1 MWGRHCK
8 LIKFQAES
16 PFFLGGNT
24 VQSNLPFLSLQ
35 MCNIPLLVKA
45 ISKCVHD
52 MWGRHGK
59 LINFQTK
66 SVGMAKNK
74 QNNNWHEDGCGFF
87 LFLPKLKLA
96 SCQRGTSSLACFCH
110 WVLKFDNR
118 IEWCAKWS
126 IICLKCINSH
136 ISLSSSKVKSQGT
149 GSSLNT
155 SEFD

>member
-1 MWGRHCK
+1 
-8 LIKFQAES
+8 
-16 PFFLGGNT
+16 
-24 VQSNLPFLSLQ
+24 

-45 ISKCVHD
+45 ISKSVHD

-59 LINFQTK
+59 LINFQAK

-110 WVLKFDNR
+110 WILKFDNR

-126 IICLKCINSH
+126 IICLNLNVSIH
-136 ISLSSSKVKSQGT
+136 ISRSAHLKSNLKAPVLALVPLSLIRYSFQMLPLYFWDHLICYENEKKRFVPC
-149 GSSLNT
+149 LLLR
-155 SEFD
+155 

>member
-1 MWGRHCK
+1 
-8 LIKFQAES
+8 
-16 PFFLGGNT
+16 
-24 VQSNLPFLSLQ
+24 

-45 ISKCVHD
+45 ISKSVHD

-59 LINFQTK
+59 LINFQAK

-118 IEWCAKWS
+118 IEWCSKWS

-149 GSSLNT
+149 GSRPQYLWVWLGIR
-155 SEFD
+155 FKCCLFIFGIIWFAKKMKKRDLCLV